1 MERPDTRERQG
12 QEFFPP
18 AFLQTISSARRN
30 GEEQFVI
37 FAVGNG
43 MVDRDAARPRQTFLV
58 DPEPEFARS
67 GKAGKIGA
75 EAVAQIHHCV
85 DRKIFGKPA
94 GFFNARNEA
103 KMLSVQRPTK
113 SSRDEEIISVSSART
128 RNRAIRDRRQR
139 RRAGLGEDA
148 DDRRGAGG
156 DQGSRDRR
164 DAAR

>member
-75 EAVAQIHHCV
+75 EAVAQIHHGM
-85 DRKIFGKPA
+85 DRKVFRQPA
-94 GFFNARNEA
+94 GFDNARHESQMFPLA
-103 KMLSVQRPTK
+103 RAAETAGHEKIVAR
-113 SSRDEEIISVSSART
+113 SA
-128 RNRAIRDRRQR
+128 
-139 RRAGLGEDA
+139 
-148 DDRRGAGG
+148 
-156 DQGSRDRR
+156 
-164 DAAR
+164 AAA